1 VKKISIFDAEPGMI
15 LAKPV
20 TVLHTTGREL
30 MQTGHML
37 QKRHIKKLNQWGIEY
52 IYIETYDSED
62 PIDFVFSDSIRLLA
76 KQTYEDAIVSLTR
89 LSKLLLSKGECD
101 ISEAGKT
108 VSQIMDVIAM
118 EHGLLSLLSKLKE
131 TEEYIYQHCVDV
143 SVVSLILARAMDYT
157 RDELQI
163 IGTAALLHDIG
174 LVRYKRKFWDNSMIQ
189 HVPTSIRKHPSMSRE
204 VAKKIDEVEPRILDI
219 VAQHHEYM
227 DGSGY
232 PAGIKGAA
240 IDELARI
247 VCISEVYCHMVSP
260 LDPAHSINPHD
271 AVGVILDPR
280 FNRFDPRV
288 LRAFIANMAIYPAGT
303 FVQMNNFVRGV
314 VLSSNVDKPMRPKVL
329 VLYDDES
336 KPVKPF
342 PVDLSDPKYAD
353 WYIEKVI
360 PGQDITRTLGKLLRI

>member
-30 MQTGHML
+30 MQAGHML

-52 IYIETYDSED
+52 IYIETYDDENL
-62 PIDFVFSDSIRLLA
+62 IDFVFSDSIRFLA

-108 VSQIMDVIAM
+108 VSQTMDVIAM
-118 EHGLLSLLSKLKE
+118 EQGILSLLSKLKE

-143 SVVSLILARAMDYT
+143 SVVSLILARALDYT

-163 IGTAALLHDIG
+163 VGTAALLHDIG
-174 LVRYKRKFWDNSMIQ
+174 LVRYKKKFWDNSMIQ
-189 HVPTSIRKHPSMSRE
+189 NVPTSIRKHPTMSRE
-204 VAKKIDEVEPRILDI
+204 VAAKIDGMEPRILDI
-219 VAQHHEYM
+219 VSQHHEYI

-232 PAGIKGAA
+232 PLGVKRDD
-240 IDELARI
+240 IDELSRI
-247 VCISEVYCHMVSP
+247 VCIAEVYCHMVSP
-260 LDPAHSINPHD
+260 IQQEHAINPHD

-303 FVQMNNFVRGV
+303 FIQLNNYVRGV

-329 VLYDDES
+329 VLYDDDN

-342 PVDLSDPKYAD
+342 PVDLSDPKYSD
-353 WYIEKVI
+353 WYIDKVI
-360 PGQDITRTLGKLLRI
+360 PGQDITKTLGKLLRI

>member
-1 VKKISIFDAEPGMI
+1 MI

-30 MQTGHML
+30 MQAGHML

-52 IYIETYDSED
+52 IYIETYEEED

-118 EHGLLSLLSKLKE
+118 EQGILSLLSKLRD

-143 SVVSLILARAMDYT
+143 SVVALLLARAMDYT

-174 LVRYKRKFWDNSMIQ
+174 LIRYKKKFWDNSMVQ
-189 HVPTSIRKHPSMSRE
+189 KVPTSIRKHPSMSRD
-204 VAKKIDEVEPRILDI
+204 VSRKIENMEPRILDI
-219 VAQHHEYM
+219 VSQHHEYM

-232 PAGIKGAA
+232 PEGLHGED

-247 VCISEVYCHMVSP
+247 LCISEVYCHMVSP
-260 LDPAHSINPHD
+260 LNPSNAINPHD
-271 AVGVILDPR
+271 AVGIILDPK
-280 FNRFDPRV
+280 FNRFEPRV
-288 LRAFIANMAIYPAGT
+288 LRAFISNMAIYPAGT
-303 FVQMNNFVRGV
+303 FVQLNNYVRGV
-314 VLSSNVDKPMRPKVL
+314 VLSSNVDKPMRPKIL
-329 VLYDDES
+329 VLYDDDGR
-336 KPVKPF
+336 PVKPF

-353 WYIEKVI
+353 WYIDQVI
-360 PGQDITRTLGKLLRI
+360 PGQDITKTLGKLLRI

>member
-1 VKKISIFDAEPGMI
+1 MI

-30 MQTGHML
+30 MQAGHML
-37 QKRHIKKLNQWGIEY
+37 QKRHIKKLNQWGIEA
-52 IYIETYDSED
+52 IYIETCED
-62 PIDFVFSDSIRLLA
+62 ENAIDFVFSDSIRFLA

-89 LSKLLLSKGECD
+89 MSKTLLSTGDCD

-118 EHGLLSLLSKLKE
+118 EQGLLSLLSKLKE

-157 RDELQI
+157 RDELLI

-174 LVRYKRKFWDNSMIQ
+174 LVKYKKKYWDNSMVQ
-189 HVPTSIRKHPSMSRE
+189 QVPTSIRKHPLVSRD
-204 VAKKIDEVEPRILDI
+204 VAKRIEGVEDRILDI
-219 VAQHHEYM
+219 IMEHHEYM

-232 PAGIKGAA
+232 PGGVKGQDV
-240 IDELARI
+240 DELSRI
-247 VCISEVYCHMVSP
+247 VCIAEVYCHMVSP
-260 LDPAHSINPHD
+260 QEQDNAINPHA

-288 LRAFIANMAIYPAGT
+288 LRAFISNMAIYPAGT

-329 VLYDDES
+329 VLYDDDN

-342 PVDLSDPKYAD
+342 PVDLSDPKYSD
-353 WYIEKVI
+353 WYIDKVI
-360 PGQDITRTLGKLLRI
+360 PRQDITKTLGKLLKI